1 MKGKMKRIA
10 QTFFITMTIIMIYSM
25 SAFAAVDYN
34 VMTNE
39 ELDVIIED
47 NNSIIDTK
55 SVKLTEIN
63 NKCIELIKKNTKP
76 TEEFKI
82 KINEYTENLKIY
94 TERIRAQKEV
104 CQKKSLKMENAKLN
118 NKKKSYIKK
127 QQIKYIK
134 SQNKLSYILRKAT
147 KESNE
152 MKKYIRSS
160 QKVTESKVITTTDRR
175 LNCDN
180 RKIQIASLELESV
193 VSEN

>member
-1 MKGKMKRIA
+1 MKRIA

-118 NKKKSYIKK
+118 NKKKSNIKK

-134 SQNKLSYILRKAT
+134 SQNKLSSILRKAT

-180 RKIQIASLELESV
+180 RKLQIASLELESV

>member
-1 MKGKMKRIA
+1 MKRIA

-82 KINEYTENLKIY
+82 KINEYTVNLKIY

-134 SQNKLSYILRKAT
+134 SQNKLSSILRKAT

-160 QKVTESKVITTTDRR
+160 QKVTESKVITTTDIR

-180 RKIQIASLELESV
+180 PKLQKASLELESV

>member
-1 MKGKMKRIA
+1 MKRIA

-134 SQNKLSYILRKAT
+134 SQNNLSSILRKAT

-180 RKIQIASLELESV
+180 RKLQIASLELESV

>member
-1 MKGKMKRIA
+1 MKRIA

-134 SQNKLSYILRKAT
+134 SQNKLSSILRKAT

-160 QKVTESKVITTTDRR
+160 QKLTESKVITTTNRR

-180 RKIQIASLELESV
+180 RKLQIASLELESV

>member
-1 MKGKMKRIA
+1 MKRIA

-134 SQNKLSYILRKAT
+134 SQNKLSSILRKAT

-160 QKVTESKVITTTDRR
+160 QKETESKVITTTDRR

>member
-1 MKGKMKRIA
+1 MKRIA

-134 SQNKLSYILRKAT
+134 SQNKLSSILRKAT

-152 MKKYIRSS
+152 IKKYIRSS

>member
-1 MKGKMKRIA
+1 MKRIA

-63 NKCIELIKKNTKP
+63 NKCIELIKKNTKT

-134 SQNKLSYILRKAT
+134 SQNKLSSILRKAT

-180 RKIQIASLELESV
+180 RKLQIASLELESV

>member
-1 MKGKMKRIA
+1 MKRIA
-10 QTFFITMTIIMIYSM
+10 QIFFITMTIIMIYSM

-134 SQNKLSYILRKAT
+134 SQNKLSSILRKAT

-160 QKVTESKVITTTDRR
+160 KKVTESKVITATDRR

-180 RKIQIASLELESV
+180 RKLQIASLELESV

>member
-1 MKGKMKRIA
+1 MKRIA
-10 QTFFITMTIIMIYSM
+10 QIFFITMTIIMIYSM

-47 NNSIIDTK
+47 NNSNIDTK

-134 SQNKLSYILRKAT
+134 SQNKLSSILRKAT

-160 QKVTESKVITTTDRR
+160 QKVTKSKVITTTDRR

-180 RKIQIASLELESV
+180 RKLQIASLELESV

>member
-1 MKGKMKRIA
+1 MKRIA

-82 KINEYTENLKIY
+82 KINAYTENLKIY

-134 SQNKLSYILRKAT
+134 SQNKLSSILRKAT

-180 RKIQIASLELESV
+180 RKIQIVSLELESV

>member
-1 MKGKMKRIA
+1 MKRIA

-134 SQNKLSYILRKAT
+134 SQNKLSSILRKAT

-160 QKVTESKVITTTDRR
+160 QKVTESKDITTTDRR

>member
-1 MKGKMKRIA
+1 MKRIA

-104 CQKKSLKMENAKLN
+104 CQKKSLKMENEKLN

>member
-1 MKGKMKRIA
+1 MKRIA

-134 SQNKLSYILRKAT
+134 SQNKLSSILRKAT

-152 MKKYIRSS
+152 MKKYISSS

>member
-1 MKGKMKRIA
+1 MKRIA

-76 TEEFKI
+76 PEEFKI

-134 SQNKLSYILRKAT
+134 SQNKLSSILRKAT

>member
-1 MKGKMKRIA
+1 MKRIA

-25 SAFAAVDYN
+25 STFAAVDYN

-76 TEEFKI
+76 TEELKI

-134 SQNKLSYILRKAT
+134 SQNKLSSILRKAT

>member
-1 MKGKMKRIA
+1 MKRIA

-134 SQNKLSYILRKAT
+134 SQNKLSSILRKAT

-193 VSEN
+193 VTEN

>member
-1 MKGKMKRIA
+1 MKRIA

-104 CQKKSLKMENAKLN
+104 GQKKSLKMENAKLN

-134 SQNKLSYILRKAT
+134 SQNKLSSILRKAT

>member
-1 MKGKMKRIA
+1 MKRIA

-127 QQIKYIK
+127 QQVKYIK
-134 SQNKLSYILRKAT
+134 SQNKLSSILRKAT

>member
-1 MKGKMKRIA
+1 MKRIA
-10 QTFFITMTIIMIYSM
+10 QIFFITMTIIMIYSM

-134 SQNKLSYILRKAT
+134 SQNKLSSILRKAT

-160 QKVTESKVITTTDRR
+160 QKVTKSKVITTTDRR

-180 RKIQIASLELESV
+180 RKLQIASLELESV

>member
-1 MKGKMKRIA
+1 MKRIA

-134 SQNKLSYILRKAT
+134 SQNKLSSILRKAT

-160 QKVTESKVITTTDRR
+160 QKVTESKVINTTDRR

>member
-1 MKGKMKRIA
+1 MKRIA
-10 QTFFITMTIIMIYSM
+10 QTFFITMTIIIIYSM
-25 SAFAAVDYN
+25 SVFAAVDYN
-34 VMTNE
+34 IMTNE

-94 TERIRAQKEV
+94 TERIRAQKEL

-180 RKIQIASLELESV
+180 RKLQIASLELESV

>member
-1 MKGKMKRIA
+1 MKRIA
-10 QTFFITMTIIMIYSM
+10 RTFFITMTIIMIYSM

-134 SQNKLSYILRKAT
+134 SQNKLSSILRKAT

-180 RKIQIASLELESV
+180 RKLQIASLELESV

>member
-1 MKGKMKRIA
+1 MKRIA

-25 SAFAAVDYN
+25 SAFAEVDYN

>member
-1 MKGKMKRIA
+1 MRKIV
-10 QTFFITMTIIMIYSM
+10 QIFFVTMTIIMIYSIGV
-25 SAFAAVDYN
+25 FAATDYN
-34 VMTNE
+34 AMTNE
-39 ELDVIIED
+39 ELDILIED
-47 NNSIIDTK
+47 NNSIIDTR

-104 CQKKSLKMENAKLN
+104 CQKKSLKVDSAKLN
-118 NKKKSYIKK
+118 NKKKSYIKR

-134 SQNKLSYILRKAT
+134 SQNKLSSILRKAT

-152 MKKYIRSS
+152 MKKYIRNS
-160 QKVTESKVITTTDRR
+160 QKITESKVITTTDRR
-175 LNCDN
+175 LNSDN
-180 RKIQIASLELESV
+180 RKLQIASLELESV

>member
-1 MKGKMKRIA
+1 MKRIA

-104 CQKKSLKMENAKLN
+104 CQKKSLKMENPKLN

>member
-1 MKGKMKRIA
+1 MKRIA

-118 NKKKSYIKK
+118 HKKKSYIKK

-134 SQNKLSYILRKAT
+134 SQNKLSSILRKAT

-160 QKVTESKVITTTDRR
+160 QKLTESKVITTTDRR

-180 RKIQIASLELESV
+180 RKLQIASLELESV

>member
-1 MKGKMKRIA
+1 MKRIA

-82 KINEYTENLKIY
+82 KINEYTENFKIY

-134 SQNKLSYILRKAT
+134 SQNKLSSILRKAT

>member
-1 MKGKMKRIA
+1 MKRIA

-94 TERIRAQKEV
+94 NERIRAQKEV

-134 SQNKLSYILRKAT
+134 SQNKLSSILRKTT

>member
-1 MKGKMKRIA
+1 MKRIA

-39 ELDVIIED
+39 ELDVIIEE
-47 NNSIIDTK
+47 NNSIIDAK
-55 SVKLTEIN
+55 SVRLTEIN

-134 SQNKLSYILRKAT
+134 SQNKLSSILRKAT

-152 MKKYIRSS
+152 MKKYIRNS
-160 QKVTESKVITTTDRR
+160 QKLTESKVITTTDRR

-180 RKIQIASLELESV
+180 RKLQIASLELESV

>member
-1 MKGKMKRIA
+1 MKRIA
-10 QTFFITMTIIMIYSM
+10 QTFFITMTIIMIYNM

-134 SQNKLSYILRKAT
+134 SQNKLSSILRKAT

-160 QKVTESKVITTTDRR
+160 QKLTESKVITTTDRR

-180 RKIQIASLELESV
+180 RKLQIASLELESV

>member
-1 MKGKMKRIA
+1 MKRIA

-25 SAFAAVDYN
+25 SAFEAVDYN

>member
-1 MKGKMKRIA
+1 MKRIA
-10 QTFFITMTIIMIYSM
+10 QVFFITMTIIMIYSM

-94 TERIRAQKEV
+94 TEGIRAQKEV

-134 SQNKLSYILRKAT
+134 IQNKLSSILRKAT

-160 QKVTESKVITTTDRR
+160 QKVTKSKVITTTDRR

-180 RKIQIASLELESV
+180 RKLQIASLELESV

>member
-1 MKGKMKRIA
+1 MKRIA

-134 SQNKLSYILRKAT
+134 SQNKLSSILRKAT

-152 MKKYIRSS
+152 MKKDIRSS

>member
-1 MKGKMKRIA
+1 MKRIA

-127 QQIKYIK
+127 QQIKYIN
-134 SQNKLSYILRKAT
+134 SQNKISYILRKAT

>member
-1 MKGKMKRIA
+1 MKRIA

-94 TERIRAQKEV
+94 TERICAQKEV

-134 SQNKLSYILRKAT
+134 SQNKLSSILRKAT

-180 RKIQIASLELESV
+180 RKLQIASLELESV

>member
-1 MKGKMKRIA
+1 MKRIA

-134 SQNKLSYILRKAT
+134 SQNKLSSILRKAT

-193 VSEN
+193 VLEN

>member
-1 MKGKMKRIA
+1 MKRIA

-63 NKCIELIKKNTKP
+63 NKCIEKNTKP

-94 TERIRAQKEV
+94 IERIRAQKEV

-134 SQNKLSYILRKAT
+134 SQNKLSSILRKAT

>member
-1 MKGKMKRIA
+1 MKRIA

-34 VMTNE
+34 VMANE

-134 SQNKLSYILRKAT
+134 SQNKLSSILRKAT

-180 RKIQIASLELESV
+180 RKLQIASLELESV

>member
-1 MKGKMKRIA
+1 MKRIA

-55 SVKLTEIN
+55 KVKLTEIN

-134 SQNKLSYILRKAT
+134 SQNKLSSILRKAT

-180 RKIQIASLELESV
+180 RKLQIASLELESV

>member
-1 MKGKMKRIA
+1 MKRIA

-127 QQIKYIK
+127 QQLKYIK
-134 SQNKLSYILRKAT
+134 SQNKLSSILRKAT